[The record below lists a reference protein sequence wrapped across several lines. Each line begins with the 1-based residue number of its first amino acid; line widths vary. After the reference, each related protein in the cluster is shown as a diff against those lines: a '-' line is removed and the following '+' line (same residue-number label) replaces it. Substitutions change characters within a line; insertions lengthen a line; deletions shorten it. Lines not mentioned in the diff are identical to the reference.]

1 MPALRLIPE
10 LRGPAQVLRYGGG
23 HAADDLSDNL
33 ESRKVTD
40 RQRRW
45 VIARGGALGGDSQGN
60 GRHVQ
65 PPLKVTEQFGV
76 EKWLYVTF
84 LVTMLPSSSIKCSS
98 VIDSTGTFLAC
109 SPWKR
114 TLLKRGTHQYIYW
127 DIKKTCKPQPITTTH
142 H

>member
-1 MPALRLIPE
+1 MQQGAMPALCLIPE

-45 VIARGGALGGDSQGN
+45 VIARGGESQGN

-65 PPLKVTEQFGV
+65 PPLKVTRTIQGGEVVVRYFSSDH
-76 EKWLYVTF
+76 VTV
-84 LVTMLPSSSIKCSS
+84 LVDKMLLRHRLDRNVFSLFSLEEDVFK
-98 VIDSTGTFLAC
+98 
-109 SPWKR
+109 K
-114 TLLKRGTHQYIYW
+114 GTHQ
-127 DIKKTCKPQPITTTH
+127 
-142 H
+142 